1 MKELFFNF
9 IYLFKAPNDSNLVS
23 IFELS
28 DLFYQSTPHTLPNTS
43 SDSSPNASS
52 DSSPN
57 ASSDSSPNAS
67 SDSSPNASSNV
78 LLPANEEL
86 FYTKLRTI
94 IKKCYYNEFVKKENE
109 SMNTLIALLKNNH
122 LIKK

>member
-43 SDSSPNASS
+43 SDSSSNDISSNDSSS
-52 DSSPN
+52 DS
-57 ASSDSSPNAS
+57 
-67 SDSSPNASSNV
+67 SSNV

>member
-9 IYLFKAPNDSNLVS
+9 IYLFKTPTNDSNLVS

-43 SDSSPNASS
+43 SDSSS

-57 ASSDSSPNAS
+57 TSSDSSSN
-67 SDSSPNASSNV
+67 DISSNV

-86 FYTKLRTI
+86 FYTKLRTL

-109 SMNTLIALLKNNH
+109 SMNTLITLLKNNH